1 MKYKRNHCI
10 FNDWKIYY
18 YQDLNRL
25 KTFEILQKNWC
36 LEYVGYLV
44 KMLINFC
51 FFPNA
56 NIHMC
61 ISITTVLPTFVNLFY
76 LFIYFSFISISWRLI
91 NLQYCSGFCH
101 TLTWISHGFTC
112 VPHPNPPSRLPPCP
126 IPLHLPSAPALSTCL
141 MHEFKVLW
149 LHFSIASPHFSLHV
163 TAKSS
168 KESFTM
174 LFATAISWCSA
185 YPML

>member
-1 MKYKRNHCI
+1 MKYKSRNRNHCI

-56 NIHMC
+56 NIHMRIC
-61 ISITTVLPTFVNLFY
+61 ITTVLPTFVNLFY

-91 NLQYCSGFCH
+91 TLQYCSGFCH
-101 TLTWISHGFTC
+101 TLAWISHGFTC
-112 VPHPNPPSRLPPCP
+112 APHPNPPSHP
-126 IPLHLPSAPALSTCL
+126 IPFLCIFPVHQPWALVSWMNLKFSDSTFPL
-141 MHEFKVLW
+141 LVPI
-149 LHFSIASPHFSLHV
+149 SRP
-163 TAKSS
+163 

-174 LFATAISWCSA
+174 LFATAISWCPS
-185 YPML
+185 YPAL